1 MEQTRYLTERMVLC
15 ITSDFITGMDELKP
29 LLCFYWLTIFLLQ
42 IYMIHLWLWLLYLSK
57 KNGCGY
63 YIFVFDI
70 VVVVGFFLFF
80 WCDQKYLILFVID
93 CCTHSEP
100 IKILSQH
107 NLLLMCLCCSAKKN
121 SLELSYSFFFLI
133 VKKEMAK
140 EIEGE

>member
-1 MEQTRYLTERMVLC
+1 MLLLVDHIFAPDLYDPFMVVAIIYSYLIL
-15 ITSDFITGMDELKP
+15 S
-29 LLCFYWLTIFLLQ
+29 LLL
-42 IYMIHLWLWLLYLSK
+42 
-57 KNGCGY
+57 
-63 YIFVFDI
+63 V
-70 VVVVGFFLFF
+70 FFLFF